1 MTEVIDAVVDEITFS
16 KSAFATSVATGDV
29 IFINARI
36 VNAVG
41 IDRGQRRKFI
51 VLPNYE
57 DKQAQGVMWRA
68 MRVEPTFDYNNPSIP
83 VPVPLPTQN
92 LPAPTITKFDEREPQ
107 PRKNIRE
114 LLTQRFPMT
123 EEEIMEETGF
133 NSAQV
138 KNAMKSLMAY
148 GQAMTIT
155 TSFRNEM
162 TVYYSD
168 KSYSLFDEEE

>member
-1 MTEVIDAVVDEITFS
+1 MTHLIDAVVDEITVT
-16 KSAFATSVATGDV
+16 KSAFATSVDTGET

-41 IDRGQRRKFI
+41 IERGQRRKFI

-68 MRVEPTFDYNNPSIP
+68 MRIEPTTIYNNPSIP
-83 VPVPLPTQN
+83 VPVPFPAQN
-92 LPAPTITKFDEREPQ
+92 LPAPTVTKFDEREPQ
-107 PRKNIRE
+107 PRKIIRE
-114 LLTQRFPMT
+114 LLDQRFPMT
-123 EEEIMEETGF
+123 ESEIIEETGF

-138 KNAMKSLMAY
+138 RNAMKSLMAY

-155 TSFRNEM
+155 TCFKNEM
-162 TVYYSD
+162 TLYYSD
-168 KSYSLFDEEE
+168 KNYSLFDEYE